1 LGLGLEGLGMVSVLV
16 LRLKSGNFQDL
27 DLPTFL
33 LNYVTETNYLAS
45 FIKKCL
51 LLSVAKG
58 SRRLDSWRRRGPIPA
73 SLEAE
78 APQEPGAEPNRHF
91 EELKTLVA

>member
-1 LGLGLEGLGMVSVLV
+1 MIFITKISLV

-58 SRRLDSWRRRGPIPA
+58 SIPQPHFFKNWRTPPKKEKKNV
-73 SLEAE
+73 SLY
-78 APQEPGAEPNRHF
+78 NVYHF
-91 EELKTLVA
+91 IL